1 MILSRNFYIKNTV
14 LSGKVS
20 PSNLRYV
27 GVEQKLIDEYT
38 VADSELKAYT
48 SRRTELGEEY
58 SIEEENR
65 LRDAKFKALDDIEK
79 RLEELED

>member
-1 MILSRNFYIKNTV
+1 MILSRNFYVKNTV

-27 GVEQKLIDEYT
+27 GVDQKLIDEYT

-48 SRRTELGEEY
+48 SRKTELGDDY

-65 LRDAKFKALDDIEK
+65 LKDAKFKALDKIEK
-79 RLEELED
+79 CLESL